1 MGNFVFAGI
10 APHPPIIID
19 EVGGGQNQDAEK
31 TIAAMK
37 KWAKEIKESNPDVII
52 IITPHGNLFQDAIA
66 IQSSTTLKGDFSNFG
81 VSGNGYELTNHKE
94 LQKQIVKKAEEN
106 GFRMVEVNEISANKY
121 GLKKELDHGVL
132 VPLDFIL
139 KEKVEV
145 PIVVLS
151 MALLDNMDL
160 YGFGMLIEEVVQEND
175 FRAAIIASADLSHRL
190 TKTAPAGYDPAGK
203 DFDLKIWEIAKTGK
217 LIEFLDIDE
226 DLVDKAGE
234 CGYRPLIMLAG
245 ALDSYE
251 VNPGLI
257 NYEGPFGVGYLVATF
272 NMKKGNLSSLKEWGE
287 EKGEVITE
295 IKENESLLVRLA
307 RESLTYFL
315 KTGDYLLI
323 SDPIPEIL
331 REKKSCFVSLKK
343 HGHLRGCMGTIEPVR
358 SMLIEEI
365 IANSVS
371 AGVRDPRF
379 LPVKREEL
387 DEIVISVD
395 VLSLPEKVKSIDQL
409 DPMKYGII
417 VKSSG
422 RSGVLLPNLEGV
434 DTVEKQLEITLSKAE
449 IGHHEDYTLYRFKV
463 DRYY

>member
-37 KWAKEIKESNPDVII
+37 KWAKEIKESHPDVII
-52 IITPHGNLFQDAIA
+52 IITPHGNIFQDAIA

-81 VSGNGYELTNHKE
+81 VRGTGYELNNHKE
-94 LQKQIVKKAEEN
+94 LQKQIVKKAEVK
-106 GFRMVEVNEISANKY
+106 GYTMVEVDEISANKY
-121 GLKKELDHGVL
+121 GLKKGLDHGVL

-139 KEKVEV
+139 KEKVGV

-151 MALLDNMDL
+151 MALLDNIEL

-175 FRAAIIASADLSHRL
+175 FGAAIIASADLSHRL

-203 DFDLKIWEIAKTGK
+203 DFDLKIWEITKTGK
-217 LIEFLDIDE
+217 LIDFLDIDE

-245 ALDSYE
+245 ALDTYKI
-251 VNPGLI
+251 NPNLI
-257 NYEGPFGVGYLVATF
+257 NYEGPFGVGYLVAAF
-272 NMKKGNLSSLKEWGE
+272 NIEKSGISS
-287 EKGEVITE
+287 
-295 IKENESLLVRLA
+295 IKERSPRQKQKSTPVQLA

-315 KTGDYLLI
+315 ETGDYL
-323 SDPIPEIL
+323 PIPDQIPESL
-331 REKKSCFVSLKK
+331 MEKKSCFVSLKK
-343 HGHLRGCMGTIEPVR
+343 HGHLRGCIGTIEPVR
-358 SMLIEEI
+358 SMLAEEI
-365 IANSVS
+365 IENSVS

-379 LPVKREEL
+379 LPVKSEEL

-395 VLSLPEKVKSIDQL
+395 VLSLPEKVTSIDQL
-409 DPMKYGII
+409 DPMNYGII

-449 IGHHEDYTLYRFKV
+449 IGHHEDYTIYRFKV
-463 DRYY
+463 DRFY